1 MKFSNLLVV
10 IFYPAEKGK
19 SSVSHMCTVSAHLQT
34 HIWWCIFLGHL
45 SCYSSQL
52 SRPNH
57 SKLKSSVI
65 SPLFLTCRLTR
76 MVDEQT
82 LGKQHHL
89 VVIDGK
95 FNVVYC
101 PVIFSQ
107 LLFGRGHLGKN
118 GRIHSGKRFS

>member
-1 MKFSNLLVV
+1 
-10 IFYPAEKGK
+10 
-19 SSVSHMCTVSAHLQT
+19 
-34 HIWWCIFLGHL
+34 
-45 SCYSSQL
+45 
-52 SRPNH
+52 
-57 SKLKSSVI
+57 
-65 SPLFLTCRLTR
+65 

-107 LLFGRGHLGKN
+107 LLFGRGHLGKKMEEYIVERDFHN
-118 GRIHSGKRFS
+118 PEMQKHQKQMTRKETPTNLNSGGGLVLIRQSDLS